1 MKSLYPYKY
10 AYVMATTLKPDPEYE
25 LAMINL

>member
-10 AYVMATTLKPDPEYE
+10 AYVTATCLKPDVEYE
-25 LAMINL
+25 LAVLAL